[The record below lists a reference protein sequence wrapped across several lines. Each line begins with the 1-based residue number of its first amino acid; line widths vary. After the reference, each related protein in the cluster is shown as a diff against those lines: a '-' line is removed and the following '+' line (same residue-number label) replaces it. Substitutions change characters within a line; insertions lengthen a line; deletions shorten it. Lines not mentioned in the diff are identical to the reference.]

1 MVSQYEER
9 EAARHSLIP
18 WPDWDALPHSE
29 RAGLIA
35 YHRICVYID
44 LQKAEVSARHS
55 ERQAKAA
62 KLRRGRA

>member
-18 WPDWDALPHSE
+18 WPDWTELPHSE
-29 RAGLIA
+29 RVGLIA

-44 LQKAEVSARHS
+44 LQKAEVSARHT
-55 ERQAKAA
+55 ERQAKAG
-62 KLRRGRA
+62 RRRSKG